1 MKQENYL
8 EGIYGCLE
16 RIEKKVETLPV
27 EGTSPAVGNR
37 TSSPEGIAELKIR
50 LERLQSAVEKNGL
63 EIAAVRN
70 HTVRLS
76 EGWPLSAETFAGDRH
91 FRFPAWLNADYI
103 VRLSEGW
110 PLSAETFAG
119 EMEKIRYCLSQD
131 CQAVKETVRRL
142 DERMV
147 LLKKE
152 PERRL
157 VTYRLES
164 ASKAVVTTAS
174 ALILA
179 LIISVW
185 TNCNQ
190 YRTNRLLKDADL
202 KYRAIRICLP
212 GDDPDIAFLEKH
224 FTIERDEEKIRR
236 VERLVTA
243 FEDSV
248 RNRIRNHEMAAY
260 KDSLAHRLFREAQ
273 EIRKQL
279 DNPNSK

>member
-1 MKQENYL
+1 MEKTRECLRQDSRTIWEAMKQ
-8 EGIYGCLE
+8 
-16 RIEKKVETLPV
+16 
-27 EGTSPAVGNR
+27 
-37 TSSPEGIAELKIR
+37 
-50 LERLQSAVEKNGL
+50 
-63 EIAAVRN
+63 
-70 HTVRLS
+70 
-76 EGWPLSAETFAGDRH
+76 
-91 FRFPAWLNADYI
+91 
-103 VRLSEGW
+103 
-110 PLSAETFAG
+110 
-119 EMEKIRYCLSQD
+119 
-131 CQAVKETVRRL
+131 L
-142 DERMV
+142 DEKMV
-147 LLKKE
+147 RQRKE

-224 FTIERDEEKIRR
+224 FTIKRDEEKIRR

-273 EIRKQL
+273 KIRKQL

>member
-37 TSSPEGIAELKIR
+37 IAFPEGIAELKIY

-63 EIAAVRN
+63 EIAAVRS

-76 EGWPLSAETFAGDRH
+76 KYR
-91 FRFPAWLNADYI
+91 
-103 VRLSEGW
+103 

-119 EMEKIRYCLSQD
+119 EMEKTRECLRQD
-131 CQAVKETVRRL
+131 SRAIWEAVKRL
-142 DERMV
+142 DEKMV
-147 LLKKE
+147 RQRKE
-152 PERRL
+152 PECRL

-179 LIISVW
+179 LIVSVW

-212 GDDPDIAFLEKH
+212 GNDPDIAFLEKH
-224 FTIERDEEKIRR
+224 FTIERDEEKVRR

-279 DNPNSK
+279 DNSDSK

>member
-37 TSSPEGIAELKIR
+37 IAFPEGIAELKIY
-50 LERLQSAVEKNGL
+50 LERLQSAVEKNSL
-63 EIAAVRN
+63 EIVAVRN
-70 HTVRLS
+70 HTARLS
-76 EGWPLSAETFAGDRH
+76 EGR
-91 FRFPAWLNADYI
+91 
-103 VRLSEGW
+103 

-119 EMEKIRYCLSQD
+119 EMEKTRDSLRQDSQAIRV
-131 CQAVKETVRRL
+131 AVKRL
-142 DERMV
+142 DEKMV

-164 ASKAVVTTAS
+164 ASKAVVTTALVLFLTMAVS
-174 ALILA
+174 IW
-179 LIISVW
+179 I
-185 TNCNQ
+185 NCNQ

-248 RNRIRNHEMAAY
+248 RNRIRNYEMAAY
-260 KDSLAHRLFREAQ
+260 KDSLAHQLFREAQ
-273 EIRKQL
+273 EIKKQL
-279 DNPNSK
+279 DNSDSK

>member
-1 MKQENYL
+1 MKEENYL

-76 EGWPLSAETFAGDRH
+76 EGWPLSAETFAG
-91 FRFPAWLNADYI
+91 
-103 VRLSEGW
+103 
-110 PLSAETFAG
+110 

-185 TNCNQ
+185 T
-190 YRTNRLLKDADL
+190 
-202 KYRAIRICLP
+202 IRICLP

-224 FTIERDEEKIRR
+224 FTIKRDEEKIRR

>member
-16 RIEKKVETLPV
+16 RIEKKVEALPV
-27 EGTSPAVGNR
+27 ESTSPVVENR
-37 TSSPEGIAELKIR
+37 TVSPEGITGLKAR
-50 LERLQSAVEKNGL
+50 LERLQSAMEKNGS
-63 EIAAVRN
+63 EMASVRERIA
-70 HTVRLS
+70 RLPES
-76 EGWPLSAETFAGDRH
+76 RPLSAET
-91 FRFPAWLNADYI
+91 LT
-103 VRLSEGW
+103 E
-110 PLSAETFAG
+110 
-119 EMEKIRYCLSQD
+119 EMEKTRNCLRQD
-131 CQAVKETVRRL
+131 CLAVSEAVKRL
-142 DERMV
+142 DEKMV

-164 ASKAVVTTAS
+164 ASKTVVTIAS
-174 ALILA
+174 VLLLA
-179 LIISVW
+179 LTVSVW

-202 KYRAIRICLP
+202 KYRAIRVCLP

-224 FTIERDEEKIRR
+224 FTIERNEEKIRR
-236 VERLVTA
+236 VEKLVNA

-248 RNRIRNHEMAAY
+248 RNRIRNHELAAY
-260 KDSLAHRLFREAQ
+260 KDSLAHRLFKEAQ
-273 EIRKQL
+273 KIRKQL

>member
-1 MKQENYL
+1 MKEENYL

-50 LERLQSAVEKNGL
+50 LERLQSAVEKNSS
-63 EIAAVRN
+63 EIAAVRS

-76 EGWPLSAETFAGDRH
+76 EDR
-91 FRFPAWLNADYI
+91 
-103 VRLSEGW
+103 

-119 EMEKIRYCLSQD
+119 EMEKTRECLRQD
-131 CQAVKETVRRL
+131 SRAIWEAVKRL
-142 DERMV
+142 DEKMV
-147 LLKKE
+147 RQRKE
-152 PERRL
+152 PECRL

-174 ALILA
+174 ALCWTLSV
-179 LIISVW
+179 SVW

-190 YRTNRLLKDADL
+190 YYTNRLLKDADL

-248 RNRIRNHEMAAY
+248 RNRIRNYEMAAY
-260 KDSLAHRLFREAQ
+260 KDSLAHQLFREAQ
-273 EIRKQL
+273 EIKKQL
-279 DNPNSK
+279 DNSDSK

>member
-1 MKQENYL
+1 MKEENYL

-50 LERLQSAVEKNGL
+50 LERLQSAVEKNSS
-63 EIAAVRN
+63 EIAAVRS
-70 HTVRLS
+70 HTARLS
-76 EGWPLSAETFAGDRH
+76 EGR
-91 FRFPAWLNADYI
+91 
-103 VRLSEGW
+103 

-179 LIISVW
+179 LII
-185 TNCNQ
+185 

-224 FTIERDEEKIRR
+224 FTIKRDEEKIRR

>member
-1 MKQENYL
+1 M
-8 EGIYGCLE
+8 
-16 RIEKKVETLPV
+16 
-27 EGTSPAVGNR
+27 
-37 TSSPEGIAELKIR
+37 
-50 LERLQSAVEKNGL
+50 
-63 EIAAVRN
+63 
-70 HTVRLS
+70 
-76 EGWPLSAETFAGDRH
+76 
-91 FRFPAWLNADYI
+91 
-103 VRLSEGW
+103 
-110 PLSAETFAG
+110 SAETFAG

-224 FTIERDEEKIRR
+224 FTIKRDEEKIRR
-236 VERLVTA
+236 VERLVTLLRTRSGTA
-243 FEDSV
+243 SV
-248 RNRIRNHEMAAY
+248 TMKCSY

>member
-1 MKQENYL
+1 MKEENYL

-76 EGWPLSAETFAGDRH
+76 EGWPLSAETFAG
-91 FRFPAWLNADYI
+91 
-103 VRLSEGW
+103 
-110 PLSAETFAG
+110 

-174 ALILA
+174 ALIPG
-179 LIISVW
+179 
-185 TNCNQ
+185 TDHF
-190 YRTNRLLKDADL
+190 RLDQLQ
-202 KYRAIRICLP
+202 P
-212 GDDPDIAFLEKH
+212 VPHEP
-224 FTIERDEEKIRR
+224 
-236 VERLVTA
+236 A
-243 FEDSV
+243 FE
-248 RNRIRNHEMAAY
+248 RCR
-260 KDSLAHRLFREAQ
+260 F
-273 EIRKQL
+273 EIPSHQDL
-279 DNPNSK
+279 PAGG

>member
-1 MKQENYL
+1 MKEENYL

-76 EGWPLSAETFAGDRH
+76 EGWPLSAETFAG
-91 FRFPAWLNADYI
+91 
-103 VRLSEGW
+103 
-110 PLSAETFAG
+110 

-157 VTYRLES
+157 VTYHLES

-190 YRTNRLLKDADL
+190 YRTNRLFKLL
-202 KYRAIRICLP
+202 L
-212 GDDPDIAFLEKH
+212 
-224 FTIERDEEKIRR
+224 
-236 VERLVTA
+236 
-243 FEDSV
+243 
-248 RNRIRNHEMAAY
+248 N
-260 KDSLAHRLFREAQ
+260 
-273 EIRKQL
+273 
-279 DNPNSK
+279 

>member
-1 MKQENYL
+1 M
-8 EGIYGCLE
+8 
-16 RIEKKVETLPV
+16 
-27 EGTSPAVGNR
+27 
-37 TSSPEGIAELKIR
+37 
-50 LERLQSAVEKNGL
+50 

-70 HTVRLS
+70 HT
-76 EGWPLSAETFAGDRH
+76 
-91 FRFPAWLNADYI
+91 

-212 GDDPDIAFLEKH
+212 GMIP
-224 FTIERDEEKIRR
+224 T
-236 VERLVTA
+236 
-243 FEDSV
+243 SP
-248 RNRIRNHEMAAY
+248 
-260 KDSLAHRLFREAQ
+260 SLRS
-273 EIRKQL
+273 ISPSSGTRKR
-279 DNPNSK
+279 SGVWKGW

>member
-1 MKQENYL
+1 MSMKENKENYL

-16 RIEKKVETLPV
+16 RIEKKVGALSM
-27 EGTSPAVGNR
+27 EGASPTVGNC
-37 TSSPEGIAELKIR
+37 TVSEEWTAELKAR
-50 LERLQSAVEKNGL
+50 LERLQSAVEKNGS
-63 EIAAVRN
+63 EMAAVRER
-70 HTVRLS
+70 TARLS
-76 EGWPLSAETFAGDRH
+76 EGR
-91 FRFPAWLNADYI
+91 
-103 VRLSEGW
+103 

-119 EMEKIRYCLSQD
+119 EMEKTRDCLRQDSQAIRV
-131 CQAVKETVRRL
+131 AVKRL

-152 PERRL
+152 PEHKL

-179 LIISVW
+179 LIVSVW

-212 GDDPDIAFLEKH
+212 GDDPDITFLEKH

-248 RNRIRNHEMAAY
+248 RNCIRNHEMAAY
-260 KDSLAHRLFREAQ
+260 KDSLAHQLFREAQ

-279 DNPNSK
+279 ENPNSK

>member
-1 MKQENYL
+1 MKEENYL
-8 EGIYGCLE
+8 EVIYGCLE

-27 EGTSPAVGNR
+27 EGTSPAVENR
-37 TSSPEGIAELKIR
+37 TNSPEGIAELKIH
-50 LERLQSAVEKNGL
+50 LERLQSAVEKNSL
-63 EIAAVRN
+63 EIAAVRSY
-70 HTVRLS
+70 TARLS
-76 EGWPLSAETFAGDRH
+76 EGR
-91 FRFPAWLNADYI
+91 
-103 VRLSEGW
+103 

-119 EMEKIRYCLSQD
+119 EMERIRDSLRQD
-131 CQAVKETVRRL
+131 SQAVKETVRRL
-142 DERMV
+142 DEKMV

-164 ASKAVVTTAS
+164 ASKAVVTTALVLFLTMAVS
-174 ALILA
+174 IW
-179 LIISVW
+179 I
-185 TNCNQ
+185 NCNQ

-248 RNRIRNHEMAAY
+248 RNRIRNYEMAAY
-260 KDSLAHRLFREAQ
+260 KDSLAHQLFREAQ
-273 EIRKQL
+273 EIKKQL
-279 DNPNSK
+279 DNSD